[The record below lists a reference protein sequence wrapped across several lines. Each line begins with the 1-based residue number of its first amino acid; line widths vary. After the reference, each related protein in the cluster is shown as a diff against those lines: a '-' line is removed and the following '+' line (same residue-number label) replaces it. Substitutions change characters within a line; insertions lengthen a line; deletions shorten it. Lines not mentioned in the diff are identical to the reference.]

1 MTAPPLDSPAAA
13 AAFVGQLPESHRVRL
28 LAALLGLK
36 TNEAQN
42 LPVGIPTAEQDA
54 EYARRVREGGT
65 SLSADELVEWIK
77 TTNPP
82 AS

>member
-13 AAFVGQLPESHRVRL
+13 TAFVGQLPGPHRVRL

-36 TNEAQN
+36 MNEAQD